1 MATLSPWELFGVLK
15 ENNTQLLTQIPAIFS
30 ANSPPA
36 PKGPQSSGNGVT
48 GNQDMDDAWDEEY
61 GEEPTSEEVLPTRGR
76 ERRQHGGDSAVAD
89 RLDNPPPLPVIND
102 IVKNHVPYTAVPQAA
117 APTRNRGDRQPHS
130 LQRKMEVAL

>member
-1 MATLSPWELFGVLK
+1 VVTPVELLGLLK
-15 ENNTQLLTQIPAIFS
+15 ENNAQLLTQISEIFS
-30 ANSPPA
+30 ANSCTDPTGA
-36 PKGPQSSGNGVT
+36 QSSANGVT